1 MYNTYKANKKPT
13 LVSFVQEGNAS
24 CKYISPLFSHFS
36 TVVPE
41 ATFLSVDTK
50 GKEEIAKMEQVTVI
64 PSYKLFKE
72 NKMLFDF
79 SGADGKKLMEMVELA
94 LEHKD

>member
-1 MYNTYKANKKPT
+1 M
-13 LVSFVQEGNAS
+13 SFVQEGNAS
-24 CKYISPLFSHFS
+24 CKYISPLFSHFRLGRVYGLICS

-41 ATFLSVDTK
+41 ATFLSVDMK

-72 NKMLFDF
+72 NKMLFDVPNA
-79 SGADGKKLMEMVELA
+79 GAAHG
-94 LEHKD
+94 